1 MSELALAK
9 PQHVQNTPK
18 PAKRERI
25 SPRFKRA
32 IDALVTGEAKTQI
45 EAARIAQISREH
57 FSRHLSKPH
66 IQAFYERRTREIIRG
81 AQMRAAAK
89 VSQLIEAQSEHVASD
104 TAFKVLAIN
113 GIKPADSQ
121 AVVNVNVSPG
131 YVIDLGADPRTIE
144 PDK

>member
-32 IDALVTGEAKTQI
+32 ID
-45 EAARIAQISREH
+45 ARIAQISREH